1 MRARTWSLT
10 GSAILAVVLL
20 AAPVVTGTGTYQL
33 GQSEYVLSMVLV
45 AIGFNI
51 ATGYAGQLTLGPGAT
66 FLTAAY
72 ACAVFANELPGH
84 ASLWLMGL
92 IGIAAAVLLGL
103 LMAMPALR
111 VGGFYLAIVTLFM
124 ALVLPEVFTNVSWAG
139 GQQGISL
146 VSNLDFV
153 QNITGLGLYEICAAV
168 VLVTVFATWIML
180 KSKLG
185 RRLLALRTGDQLT
198 ASVGVRT
205 YSSKI
210 MAFCI
215 SSIPAGLGGALYVY
229 SQQFVSPTSADA
241 STSIYLVAACILGGL
256 GTLWGPVI
264 GTILLLEV
272 QLHLGGL
279 QEYLSIVF
287 GAILL
292 LCTLAFPRG
301 LVGLASRLIPQA
313 ARKPSTAPF
322 GAPAADDRAQ
332 PHPDRGADALV
343 VSDIACRY
351 GGVTALDGV
360 SLRVMPGTVHALIGS
375 NGSGKTT
382 LLNAISGFT
391 RAQAG
396 TVVLGPTGLHGSAPA
411 KIARLGISRTF
422 QTPKLM
428 TSETVLDNVILAA
441 DASTPGTALES
452 MLRLPRGRSSDA
464 RAKKAALQA
473 LRDLGLLET
482 ASVLAE
488 SVPHGSMRLIE
499 VARCIAAGPRVVLLD
514 EPAAG
519 LTAKELAALR
529 DSIRR
534 TASQGV
540 GVLLVEHN
548 TSFVFDIADEV
559 TVLHQGRVIASG
571 TPADIVTHEEVIAA
585 YLGNGPATR
594 RAIERSATGAR
605 GRAGARDGLGHDG
618 MVREGIAATEAE

>member
-10 GSAILAVVLL
+10 GSAILAVILL
-20 AAPVVTGTGTYQL
+20 AGPVVTGSGTYQL

-66 FLTAAY
+66 FLTGAY
-72 ACAVFANELPGH
+72 ACAVFANELPGQ
-84 ASLWLMGL
+84 ASLWLLCL
-92 IGIAAAVLLGL
+92 IGVAAAVLLGL
-103 LMAMPALR
+103 VMAMPALR

-124 ALVLPEVFTNVSWAG
+124 ALVLPEIFTNLSWAG

-146 VSNLDFV
+146 ISNSDFV
-153 QNITGLGLYEICAAV
+153 QNITGLGLYEICASV
-168 VLVTVFATWIML
+168 VLVTVFATWSML
-180 KSKLG
+180 RSKLG
-185 RRLLALRTGDQLT
+185 RRLLALRTGDELT

-210 MAFCI
+210 LAFCI

-256 GTLWGPVI
+256 GTLWGPVV
-264 GTILLLEV
+264 GTIVLLEV
-272 QLHLGGL
+272 QLNLGGL
-279 QEYLSIVF
+279 QEYLPIVF
-287 GAILL
+287 GALL
-292 LCTLAFPRG
+292 LVCTLAFPRG
-301 LVGLASRLIPQA
+301 LVGLAARFIPRATRSPSPVPFSA
-313 ARKPSTAPF
+313 AASGHGTHEYR
-322 GAPAADDRAQ
+322 
-332 PHPDRGADALV
+332 DRGADALV
-343 VSDIACRY
+343 VSDVVCRY

-360 SLRVMPGTVHALIGS
+360 SLRVLPGTVHALIGS

-391 RAQAG
+391 RAQSG
-396 TVVLGPTGLHGSAPA
+396 TVALGATGLRGSTPA
-411 KIARLGISRTF
+411 KIARLGLSRTF

-428 TSETVLDNVILAA
+428 ASETVLDNVILAA
-441 DASTPGTALES
+441 DAVTPGTALES
-452 MLRLPRGRSSDA
+452 MLRLPRGRRAEA
-464 RAKKAALQA
+464 RATRTASQA
-473 LRDLGLLET
+473 LHDLGLLET
-482 ASVLAE
+482 APFPAG
-488 SVPHGSMRLIE
+488 SVPHGSMRLVE
-499 VARCIAAGPRVVLLD
+499 VARCLAASPRYVLLD

-548 TSFVFDIADEV
+548 TSFVFDVADEV

-571 TPADIVTHEEVIAA
+571 TPQDIVAHEEVIAA

-594 RAIERSATGAR
+594 RAIEKSEARSR
-605 GRAGARDGLGHDG
+605 SRADGRDGMAHE
-618 MVREGIAATEAE
+618 RISATEAE